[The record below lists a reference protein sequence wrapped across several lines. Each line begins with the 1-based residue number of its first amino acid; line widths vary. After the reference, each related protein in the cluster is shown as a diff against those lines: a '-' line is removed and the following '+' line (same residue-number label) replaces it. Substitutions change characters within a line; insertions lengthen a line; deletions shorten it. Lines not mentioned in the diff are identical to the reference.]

1 MKDGFLKVCTASPT
15 VTLGDIGAT
24 LKECVSLANEAT
36 LGGGGVILF
45 PQLTLTSATLG
56 DLYFQS
62 VITDAAM
69 RALGEY
75 ADLTRELDIISVI
88 GLPVRRAGNLYS
100 CMAVVSSGRVLALI
114 PKRISDGV
122 FSSGVGVSDSI
133 TALGYEIPFGC
144 DLLIDLAYPEG
155 ASLTV
160 AFADEVLSCE
170 STLAD
175 AVKAGV
181 GLVLC
186 PDASPVSCLG
196 SAPRAQLLLAE
207 SRRLSIAL
215 AYSCTSLGESGT
227 DALYS
232 GDRLICECG
241 ERLCGG
247 DALSGVK
254 LSSSE
259 VDFEIIYGKRPRSVT
274 PPRISYTRIGVNNRK
289 QDVVLTRKYPKLPY
303 VGEGDT
309 EALLRTVKIQANALA
324 GRVQRSHSRTMVIG
338 ISGGLDSTL
347 ALIAAV
353 EACDVLGISRDSVIA
368 LTMPCFG
375 TSKKT
380 RGNAELLCEALGVTL
395 KTVDIRNAV
404 LGHLSDIG
412 HDTVTPDATFENAQA
427 RERTQ
432 ILMDTANMCGGIV
445 VGTGDLSELALGFC
459 TYNGD
464 HMSMYSVNASLPKT
478 LMRRIVGEYA
488 ERIKSVNEPAYRV
501 LTDILETPISPE
513 LLPPDKAGDIA
524 QCTEDIVGPYALH
537 DFFIYYFIKYGFSP
551 RKLLRIARDSF
562 ADEYTEDEIKR
573 TLIVF
578 VRRFFSSQ
586 FKRSCAPDGPAV
598 TEISFSPRAGAGFSM
613 PSDALCAE
621 WLRELED

>member
-1 MKDGFLKVCTASPT
+1 MKDGFLKVYTASPT
-15 VTLGDIGAT
+15 VTLGDVGAT
-24 LKECVSLANEAT
+24 LNECVALANEAS

-45 PQLTLTSATLG
+45 PTLTLTSATLG
-56 DLYFQS
+56 DLYLQS
-62 VITDAAM
+62 VVTDSAM
-69 RALGEY
+69 RALDEY

-88 GLPVRRAGNLYS
+88 GLPVRRAGNIYS

-114 PKRISDGV
+114 PKRIPDGV

-133 TALGYEIPFGC
+133 SVFGYEVPFGC
-144 DLLIDLAYPEG
+144 DLMLDLAYPVG
-155 ASLTV
+155 ATLAV
-160 AFADEVLSCE
+160 AFADEALSSE
-170 STLAD
+170 SNLGD
-175 AVKAGV
+175 MSRAGA

-186 PDASPVSCLG
+186 PDATPTSCLG
-196 SAPRAQLLLAE
+196 FAPRASVLTAE
-207 SRRLSIAL
+207 SRRLSMAL
-215 AYSCTSLGESGT
+215 AYSCATLGESGT

-241 ERLCGG
+241 KALCKG
-247 DALSGVK
+247 DALDGER
-254 LSSSE
+254 LSCSE
-259 VDFEIIYGKRPRSVT
+259 IDFGIVYGSRTHSVT
-274 PPRISYTRIGVNNRK
+274 APSRSYTRVCVNNLK
-289 QDVVLTRKYPKLPY
+289 APVSLTRKYAKMPY
-303 VGEGDT
+303 INEGDT
-309 EALLRTVKIQANALA
+309 EALLRTVKIQATALA
-324 GRVQRSHSRTMVIG
+324 QRVQRSHSRTMVIG

-353 EACDVLGISRDSVIA
+353 EACDALGISRDSVIA

-380 RGNAELLCEALGVTL
+380 RGNAELLCESLGVTL
-395 KTVDIRNAV
+395 KTVDIKAAV
-404 LGHLSDIG
+404 HAHLSDIG

-432 ILMDTANMCGGIV
+432 ILMDMANKCGGIV

-478 LMRRIVGEYA
+478 LMRMIVAAYA
-488 ERIKSVNEPAYRV
+488 DKIKSVNEGACRV

-513 LLPPDKAGDIA
+513 LLPPDSAGDIA

-537 DFFIYYFIKYGFSP
+537 DFFIYYFVKYGFSP
-551 RKLLRIARDSF
+551 RKLLRIARESF
-562 ADEYTEDEIKR
+562 AFEYTEAEIKK
-573 TLIVF
+573 TLTVF
-578 VRRFFSSQ
+578 IKRFFSSQ
-586 FKRSCAPDGPAV
+586 FKRSCAPDGPAL
-598 TEISFSPRAGAGFSM
+598 TEISFSPRAGFSM

-621 WLRELED
+621 WLRELEN